1 MIYHAYHDELV
12 IQVER
17 CNRKMVKSVACHIH
31 IHIFTWARV
40 RDSSAAIAT
49 YDNRAYK

>member
-17 CNRKMVKSVACHIH
+17 CNRKMVKSVACHILIH

-49 YDNRAYK
+49 